1 MKRLIAF
8 VLSLGLVAGI
18 VTLGASMASAEKP
31 GENAVAEDST
41 VEVDKDGT
49 KFDPKVDKSKL
60 PDGAWY
66 CDMGGVHYARMEK
79 GDGKCEVCG
88 MKLQQNDGGEA
99 DHGHK
104 GHHH

>member
-8 VLSLGLVAGI
+8 VLSFGLMAGI
-18 VTLGASMASAEKP
+18 VTLGASMASAEDP
-31 GENAVAEDST
+31 GQNAVAEDST
-41 VEVDKDGT
+41 VDVARDGT

-66 CDMGGVHYARMEK
+66 CDMGGVHYARMDE
-79 GDGKCEVCG
+79 GDGKCELCG
-88 MKLQQNDGGEA
+88 MKLKKKGEA
-99 DHGHK
+99 EGGH

>member
-8 VLSLGLVAGI
+8 VLSFGLVAGI
-18 VTLGASMASAEKP
+18 VTLGASMASAEDP
-31 GENAVAEDST
+31 GQTVVAEDST
-41 VEVDKDGT
+41 VDVAKDGT

-66 CDMGGVHYARMEK
+66 CDMGGVHYARMDE
-79 GDGKCEVCG
+79 GDGKCELCG
-88 MKLQQNDGGEA
+88 MKLKKKAEG
-99 DHGHK
+99 GHK